1 MLSVLLF
8 LFFALMF
15 VIRWNWRKKEI
26 GNHTEKKWK
35 PYWRSNQKKQ
45 KHELKAKRKENENQ
59 IENRSEKKWQKMNKL
74 RCPIPGR
81 KITIRQMWL
90 WFKGITVGIHGST
103 WQLRTTVLGRAS
115 WQQQGGPLWTGV
127 AVSLNAGG
135 DRLRQPASW
144 CAGWIFGGNW
154 RQTRAIQWA
163 RKIGQV
169 RLYAL
174 HGGFSETTKSS
185 NWFESRGLKYIHK
198 HRGDNLPPLVLRD
211 HHNMPLW
218 HIWEFARDITWMWLE
233 SCA

>member
-1 MLSVLLF
+1 MELKKK
-8 LFFALMF
+8 
-15 VIRWNWRKKEI
+15 RNWKPHRKKMKTVLKIKPKKTKTWAESQ
-26 GNHTEKKWK
+26 TERKRKPNRKSKWK
-35 PYWRSNQKKQ
+35 KVTKNEQIKMSNP
-45 KHELKAKRKENENQ
+45 
-59 IENRSEKKWQKMNKL
+59 WQKNYHTSNVVMVQRYNS
-74 RCPIPGR
+74 RHP
-81 KITIRQMWL
+81 
-90 WFKGITVGIHGST
+90 WFNLAAADHRSGQSIVA
-103 WQLRTTVLGRAS
+103 TTR
-115 WQQQGGPLWTGV
+115 WPPLNGV

-163 RKIGQV
+163 LKIGQV